1 MTISR
6 NKTYLILDVE
16 TTILNKGNP
25 FNPNNQLCYIGYK
38 TYGKSNYTTLKL
50 PFVLSD
56 IQAVV
61 DAHDYLVA
69 FNAKFDCHWLERI
82 GVVLDGIRIWDCQ
95 YASFLFSNQQ
105 TKYPS
110 LNGECEQIGLGS
122 KIDTIK
128 EKYWKNGV
136 DTLDIPYEE
145 MVQYLEQDVNLTEQL
160 FEYQRKNFPHS
171 KMRLFQLHMEDQVCL
186 REMERNGI
194 LYNQEES
201 LKKAEDVQK
210 QIDGLTTT
218 LLQGYEQCPIN
229 FDSTDHLSAYLYGG
243 TIVVESRLPI
253 GVYKSGQKVGLT
265 RYKIVEHEY
274 KLPRLVEPLPNSELK
289 KDGLW
294 ATDEKTLRQLK
305 GSKEFKNRLRML
317 NERSKLEKLRGTYY
331 KGFPNKIAEMA
342 WTDNTIHSSLN
353 QCTVVT
359 GRLSSTQPN
368 QQNIPPECKQLCISR
383 YN

>member
-1 MTISR
+1 MAIQKNR
-6 NKTYLILDVE
+6 FLILDVE

-110 LNGECEQIGLGS
+110 LNGECERIGLGS

-145 MVQYLEQDVNLTEQL
+145 MVQYLEQDVNLT
-160 FEYQRKNFPHS
+160 
-171 KMRLFQLHMEDQVCL
+171 
-186 REMERNGI
+186 
-194 LYNQEES
+194 
-201 LKKAEDVQK
+201 A
-210 QIDGLTTT
+210 
-218 LLQGYEQCPIN
+218 
-229 FDSTDHLSAYLYGG
+229 
-243 TIVVESRLPI
+243 
-253 GVYKSGQKVGLT
+253 
-265 RYKIVEHEY
+265 
-274 KLPRLVEPLPNSELK
+274 
-289 KDGLW
+289 
-294 ATDEKTLRQLK
+294 
-305 GSKEFKNRLRML
+305 
-317 NERSKLEKLRGTYY
+317 
-331 KGFPNKIAEMA
+331 
-342 WTDNTIHSSLN
+342 
-353 QCTVVT
+353 
-359 GRLSSTQPN
+359 
-368 QQNIPPECKQLCISR
+368 
-383 YN
+383 